1 MNRAALIEHIRAERS
16 GSSLPLMVGVSGFGG
31 SGKST
36 LDRVLVEAIP
46 GAVRMRGDDFLD
58 PVRSHERSTD
68 WDGVERQRLVSEV
81 LTPVRLR
88 QPGHFHRFDWVNGTL
103 GEAEP
108 LPETD
113 VLMVDLIGLF
123 HPEALPSID
132 ITVWCDVDLDTAAER
147 GIARDRQLGR
157 DHETLW
163 REVWTPNERDIAM
176 RYAPRS
182 RADVLYEEPR
192 ETITGRAADGA

>member
-1 MNRAALIEHIRAERS
+1 MNRAALIEHIRAEQRA
-16 GSSLPLMVGVSGFGG
+16 SSRPLIVGVSGFGG

-36 LDRVLVEAIP
+36 LARELVEAIP

-88 QPGHFHRFDWVNGTL
+88 QPGHFHRFDWAKGTL

-108 LPETD
+108 VPETD
-113 VLMVDLIGLF
+113 VLIVDLIGLF

-132 ITVWCDVDLDTAAER
+132 ITVWCDVDLDTAEER

-157 DHETLW
+157 NHEALW
-163 REVWTPNERDIAM
+163 REVWTPNERDFAM
-176 RYAPRS
+176 LYAPRS
-182 RADVLYEEPR
+182 RADVLYEESP
-192 ETITGRAADGA
+192 